1 TRLLRFTYSSL
12 VTPDSVYDYDIATR
26 ERALLKRDEVL
37 GGYDPSRY
45 AVERIMAPARDGT
58 QVPVS
63 LVYRTPLVRDGKRPL
78 LLYAYGSYGYT
89 MEPTFGSQRVS
100 LLDRGFVYAIAHIRG
115 GQEMGRGWYDDGKM
129 MKKMNTF
136 FDFIDCAEHVVR
148 ERYTSVD
155 RMVAHGGS
163 AGGLLMGAIAN
174 LR

>member
-1 TRLLRFTYSSL
+1 Q
-12 VTPDSVYDYDIATR
+12 
-26 ERALLKRDEVL
+26 
-37 GGYDPSRY
+37 Y
-45 AVERIMAPARDGT
+45 AVERIMAPARDGVL
-58 QVPVS
+58 VPVS
-63 LVYRTPLVRDGKRPL
+63 IVYRAPLVRDGKRPL
-78 LLYAYGSYGYT
+78 VLYAYGSYGYT

-155 RMVAHGGS
+155 RLVAHGGS

-174 LR
+174 LRPDLWRAVVADVPFVDVINTMLDETIPLTAQEWEQ